1 MKTAISNWMLPRL
14 LFQPGQVFEE
24 LSETRPEPHTV
35 FFKYVI
41 WLAVA
46 PPLFAYIGASTFGW
60 RIGAAM
66 PLFVP
71 AENLVFISM
80 AYFFA
85 LLFGFVSTAVVAQ
98 WMASTYGA
106 RHSLG
111 IHFAL
116 VTIIAAPLAVGSV
129 IHLFP
134 HVFVNVLVL
143 IPTLIWSMFLLYR
156 GLPVVLKISPE
167 RGMLMASALIGYL
180 LVALVSL
187 LGLTV
192 ALWQRGVGPS
202 LGV

>member
-1 MKTAISNWMLPRL
+1 
-14 LFQPGQVFEE
+14 
-24 LSETRPEPHTV
+24 
-35 FFKYVI
+35 
-41 WLAVA
+41 
-46 PPLFAYIGASTFGW
+46 
-60 RIGAAM
+60 M
-66 PLFVP
+66 PT
-71 AENLVFISM
+71 ENLAIISI

-85 LLFGFVSTAVVAQ
+85 LLFGFVSTALVAQ

-106 RHSLG
+106 RSSLG

-116 VTIIAAPLAVGSV
+116 VTIIAAPLAVGSS

-134 HVFVNVLVL
+134 NVFINVLAL
-143 IPTLIWSMFLLYR
+143 IPTLMWSMFLLYR

-167 RGMLMASALIGYL
+167 RGMLMSSALIGYL

-192 ALWQRGVGPS
+192 ALWGRGIGPS